1 MISKKEKLAYATT
14 DLACN
19 IAFGSISFYLLYFM
33 VVIGGL
39 KPVWAGAVFI
49 IGKFWDAFSDYLMGR
64 ISDRTKCKFGKR
76 RIYMLCGAVPFML
89 TFMLLWLTPSGATT
103 QALKF
108 CYYAAMYIIFSTAW
122 TVVYVP
128 YNTLAA
134 NMTDNYDERTQL
146 TSWRMI
152 FANLGTILGA
162 AVFSTLAE
170 GTSSVFYQLTQS
182 QEKAYLLSSVC
193 FGGFA
198 ALLIIISTLNVKERI
213 SLGENN
219 TYNFIDTI
227 KSFFK
232 LKEFRGSIGL
242 YLFGVLGFDVIM
254 ATFMFYVADS
264 LGFGSMNVGG
274 LDGGT
279 LSTILIAVPL
289 VCGMLGAP
297 IWTYISEKKSKT
309 FAYNLSAILVAVL
322 MFPLIF
328 FPPKSI
334 ALFAV
339 FCVLIGLSMSA
350 LQIMPWAILPDVAD
364 IDEAQCGV
372 RREGAFYGIVSFVYK
387 VANGIAIAVV
397 GAVLSAF
404 GYVEGAG
411 SYVQVAPDF
420 VQPDSALL
428 AIRIIIGVLP
438 GLLFV
443 LGIFFSNKSK
453 FPREYM
459 EEVHAKLDVLHAS
472 QTAKTAVA
480 VDGVIATSTPAS
492 EVAATTDE
500 GYDSSTELTNDTPP
514 SIETA
519 SSDTEE

>member
-1 MISKKEKLAYATT
+1 MLTKKEKLFYSTT

-19 IAFGSISFYLLYFM
+19 IAFGAISFYLLYFM

-39 KPVWAGAVFI
+39 NAGLAGLVFI
-49 IGKFWDAFSDYLMGR
+49 IGKFWDAISDYLMGR
-64 ISDRTKCKFGKR
+64 ISDKTKCKFGKR

-89 TFMLLWLTPSGATT
+89 TFMLLWLSPAGANT

-108 CYYAAMYIIFSTAW
+108 LYYASMYIIFSTAW

-152 FANLGTILGA
+152 CASFGTILGA

-170 GTSSVFYQLTQS
+170 GTSSVFYQLTNS
-182 QEKAYLLSSVC
+182 QEQAYLLSSLC

-198 ALLIIISTLNVKERI
+198 AILIIVSTLNVKERI
-213 SLGENN
+213 SLGEDNS
-219 TYNFIDTI
+219 YNFIETI

-232 LKEFRGSIGL
+232 LKAFRGSIGL
-242 YLFGVLGFDVIM
+242 YLFGVLGFDIIM

-264 LGFGSMNVGG
+264 LGFGSMTIGG
-274 LDGGT
+274 IDGNL

-289 VCGMLGAP
+289 LCGMLGAP
-297 IWTYISEKKSKT
+297 IWTLISEKKSKT
-309 FAYNLSAILVAVL
+309 FAYNLSAILVAL
-322 MFPLIF
+322 FMFPLIF
-328 FPPKSI
+328 FPQHNI
-334 ALFAV
+334 ALFAS

-364 IDEAQCGV
+364 IDEATCGV
-372 RREGAFYGIVSFVYK
+372 RREGAFYGVVSFVYK

-397 GAVLSAF
+397 GAILSAF

-411 SYVQVAPDF
+411 SYVEVDAGF
-420 VQPDSALL
+420 VQPNSALL
-428 AIRIIIGVLP
+428 AIRIVIGVLP
-438 GLLFV
+438 GLMFL
-443 LGIFFSNKSK
+443 LGIFFSNKSN
-453 FPREYM
+453 FTREYM
-459 EEVHAKLDVLHAS
+459 QDIHNKLDKLHES
-472 QTAKTAVA
+472 KTASVTAGTVA
-480 VDGVIATSTPAS
+480 LQGDIIMNTPVESVSETS
-492 EVAATTDE
+492 
-500 GYDSSTELTNDTPP
+500 SSMTNDV
-514 SIETA
+514 A
-519 SSDTEE
+519 SADDAKGGSDVKPTDN